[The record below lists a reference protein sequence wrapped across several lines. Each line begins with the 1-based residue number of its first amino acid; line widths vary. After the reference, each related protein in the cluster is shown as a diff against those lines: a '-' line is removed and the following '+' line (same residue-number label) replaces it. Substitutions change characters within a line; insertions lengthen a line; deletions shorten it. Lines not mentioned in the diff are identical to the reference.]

1 MRDAIK
7 QKDEEMRVFSKLKE
21 EEARAA
27 QDAFNT
33 QLNSKVRQHLQVS
46 REKDEALRLASENY
60 QAELLKKDQEL
71 RSAFEKFK
79 SDIAST
85 QSQNLSDLTQ
95 FRNEQEKKD
104 QVHRTSIDDI
114 KRDFEE
120 KLKAQLSKFDQD
132 SRVKQALHE
141 KEIKERNDLMT

>member
-95 FRNEQEKKD
+95 FRNE
-104 QVHRTSIDDI
+104 
-114 KRDFEE
+114 
-120 KLKAQLSKFDQD
+120 
-132 SRVKQALHE
+132 
-141 KEIKERNDLMT
+141 